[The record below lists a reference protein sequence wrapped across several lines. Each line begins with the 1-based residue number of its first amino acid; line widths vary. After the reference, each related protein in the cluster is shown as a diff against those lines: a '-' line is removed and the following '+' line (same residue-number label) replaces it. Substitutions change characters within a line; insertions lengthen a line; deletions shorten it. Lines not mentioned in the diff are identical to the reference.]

1 MQKYRLKKAFL
12 FIVGAIILF
21 AANDYFYVG
30 GKDLSWAELASDEAT
45 ITVVELDQTGEKLA
59 THTLTKGQ
67 SLAMQ
72 TLLLRSAY
80 LLPLTDNIRPKADE
94 SIYDIFI
101 RFPEQDVSIHLTGSR
116 YLSGDDGLL
125 KIASKEWDTIFQ
137 GILAAG

>member
-12 FIVGAIILF
+12 FIVGAIVLF

-30 GKDLSWAELASDEAT
+30 GKDFSWADLAGDEAV
-45 ITVVELDQTGEKLA
+45 ITVEELDQTGEKVA

-67 SLAMQ
+67 SIAMQ

-80 LLPLTDNIRPKADE
+80 LLPLTDNIRLKADE
-94 SIYDIFI
+94 SAYDIFI
-101 RFPEQDVSIHLTGSR
+101 VFPERDVSIHLTGSR
-116 YLSGDDGLL
+116 YLSSDDGLL
-125 KIASKEWDTIFQ
+125 KIANKEWDTIFQ